1 MREIF
6 DVSISKGGGSDIC
19 VSGQP
24 GYLEL
29 TEDQKARLICTEPI
43 EDHYEVED
51 EPFARVL
58 GEPIISSLKHDL
70 YPPNDLPLHVRHLVP
85 NSDTR
90 DFRVSS
96 HAPQT

>member
-51 EPFARVL
+51 EPFARYVQTMTIGKFGSQTIHGYEMSRFL
-58 GEPIISSLKHDL
+58 FGFSLR
-70 YPPNDLPLHVRHLVP
+70 LHHPSTLR
-85 NSDTR
+85 
-90 DFRVSS
+90 
-96 HAPQT
+96 